1 MAVALPPQTDSRIY
15 LRLLGFV
22 RPYTGR
28 LLAASLAMLVVA
40 ATSSAVPM
48 LVEPVMD
55 RIFVARDETMLGP
68 VALAVI
74 ALFSIKGLA
83 WYVQGYLMAVVG
95 HRIIADLRRRLFDKL
110 LSQDISFFTRTASG
124 EIVSRITFDTTQVQ
138 QAVTRALTGTFQ
150 HIATIAGLAIVLFV
164 QNWKL
169 ASIAIVV
176 FPIAVW
182 PLSRFGRAIRR
193 YSRQTQEQMGTL
205 SALLYEVVSGIRVVR
220 IFRIEAPLR
229 DTIGQEVD
237 AVSNTLIRSQRV
249 SAASHPIMEWIGAVG
264 IGAVLWL
271 GGRLVIDGTVT
282 TGQFFAFFSAVFLM
296 YDPVKRLNGTWQQIQ
311 QGVAAAERIFDWL
324 DREPRIRS
332 EGTRALPP
340 ARDGGRALRF
350 EQVEFAYG
358 DDPVVRKVSFSVPA
372 GSTTALVGPS
382 GAGKSTIADLIA
394 RFYDPT
400 AGRIVLDEIDLREL
414 PLGLLRAQIAMVD
427 QQTVLFDTT
436 VARNIEFGRPGASRD
451 EIVAAARAANA
462 HSFIEQLPAGYDTV
476 IGENGVTLSG
486 GQRQRLA
493 IARAIVKDAPLL
505 ILDEATSAL
514 DTESER
520 EVQAALDRLMAG
532 RTAVVIAHR
541 LSTIRDADQI
551 IVIDGGR
558 IVESGVHDDLLAH
571 DGLYARLW
579 QMQVEGRDA
588 GN

>member
-1 MAVALPPQTDSRIY
+1 MAVATDTDTRIY

-28 LLAASLAMLVVA
+28 LIAATAAMLVVA

-55 RIFVARDETMLGP
+55 RIFVARDESMLGP

-74 ALFSIKGLA
+74 ALFSIKGAA
-83 WYVQGYLMAVVG
+83 WYIQGYMMAVIG
-95 HRIIADLRRRLFDKL
+95 HRIIADLRHRLFDRL
-110 LSQDISFFTRTASG
+110 LEQDISFFTRTSSG

-150 HIATIAGLAIVLFV
+150 HIATIAGLAVVLFV

-169 ASIAIVV
+169 ASIAIIV
-176 FPIAVW
+176 FPVAVW

-205 SALLYEVVSGIRVVR
+205 SALLFEVVSGIRVVR
-220 IFRIEAPLR
+220 VFRIEGPLR
-229 DTIGQEVD
+229 ETVGKEVD

-311 QGVAAAERIFDWL
+311 QGVAAAERIFDWI
-324 DREPRIRS
+324 DEEPRVRS
-332 EGTRALPP
+332 EGATPLPP
-340 ARDGGRALRF
+340 AQDGGRSLRF
-350 EQVEFAYG
+350 EQVRFAYA
-358 DDPVVRKVSFSVPA
+358 DEPVLCDIDFAVPA

-400 AGRIVLDEIDLREL
+400 DGRILLDGIDLRTL
-414 PLGLLRAQIAMVD
+414 PLDLLRDQIAMVD

-436 VARNIEFGRPGASRD
+436 VARNIEFGRPGATRD
-451 EIVAAARAANA
+451 QIVAAARAANA
-462 HSFIEQLPAGYDTV
+462 HAFIEQLPDGYDTV

-493 IARAIVKDAPLL
+493 IARAIIKDAPLL

-551 IVIDGGR
+551 VVIDNGR
-558 IVESGVHDDLLAH
+558 IVETGVHDELLARN
-571 DGLYARLW
+571 GLYARLW
-579 QMQVEGRDA
+579 QMQVEGRNA
-588 GN
+588 GD